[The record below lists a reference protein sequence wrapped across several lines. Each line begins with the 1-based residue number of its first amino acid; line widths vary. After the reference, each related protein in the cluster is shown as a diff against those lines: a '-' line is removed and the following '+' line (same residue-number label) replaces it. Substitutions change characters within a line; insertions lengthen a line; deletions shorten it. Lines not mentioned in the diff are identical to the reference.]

1 MNEICTHI
9 KKYNDIPNKY
19 ERFEIQID
27 PTLYDCPPEVSKDMK
42 NLTYGIEYNSVL
54 SIPIRLLFFTKTKND
69 CLDRFHI
76 VMTLLR
82 YMLQFHNTLTSVQ
95 IDFAFTSVTKELPKQ
110 QNELI
115 GPSTLNTGY
124 TVGNQIVVYRE
135 EEWLKVFIHEC
146 MHLFLYDLEL
156 RDKPNLLYSLFP
168 IHVQVNESY
177 CEIWAR
183 ILNCC
188 VISVM
193 NNTYLEQLLEKERKH
208 SSEQLVKVLRYMKLT
223 YPQLMDKNTP
233 YKEETNAFA
242 YLVIPA
248 ILIQDPY
255 QFVEWCTTNNKNR
268 LPIQNASAYVELIQN
283 NYRSTTFLNT
293 LHKTNSSLSTKM
305 SINNIHL

>member
-9 KKYNDIPNKY
+9 KKFNDMPNKY

-27 PTLYDCPPEVSKDMK
+27 PTMYECPPEVNEDMK
-42 NLTYGIEYNSVL
+42 NLTYGIEYNSEL
-54 SIPIRLLFFTKTKND
+54 TIPIRLLFFTKTQND

-82 YMLQFHNTLTSVQ
+82 YMLQFPNTLTSVQ
-95 IDFAFTSVTKELPKQ
+95 IDFAFTSVPKELPKQ
-110 QNELI
+110 KNEVI

-124 TVGNQIVVYRE
+124 TTGNQIVVYRE

-156 RDKPNLLYSLFP
+156 RDKPTILYSLFP
-168 IHVQVNESY
+168 ISKQINVNESY
-177 CEIWAR
+177 CELWAR

-193 NNTYLEQLLEKERKH
+193 NHISLEQLLEKEKKH
-208 SSEQLVKVLRYMKLT
+208 SSEQLIKVLRYMKLT
-223 YPQLMDKNTP
+223 YPQLMDKTTD

-242 YLVIPA
+242 YLVVPA

-255 QFVEWCTTNNKNR
+255 QFVVWCKQHNENM
-268 LPIQNASAYVELIQN
+268 LPIQSSPAYVKLIQSK
-283 NYRSTTFLNT
+283 YKSQDFLQS
-293 LHKTNSSLSTKM
+293 TNSSLSTKM

>member
-1 MNEICTHI
+1 MNAICKDI
-9 KKYNDIPNKY
+9 KKYNEIPNKY
-19 ERFEIQID
+19 HCVNVQID
-27 PTLYDCPPEVSKDMK
+27 PTSYDCPPEVTKDMK
-42 NLTYGIEYNSVL
+42 SLHHGIHYISNI
-54 SIPIRLLFFTKTKND
+54 SIPVHIFFFTKKKED

-76 VMTLLR
+76 VMTILR
-82 YMLQFHNTLTSVQ
+82 YMLQFPNTLTTVQ
-95 IDFAFTSVTKELPKQ
+95 IDFAFTSVPKQ
-110 QNELI
+110 LPRHGLI

-124 TVGNQIVVYRE
+124 TIGNQVVVYRE

-168 IHVQVNESY
+168 IRIHVNESY

-188 VISVM
+188 LISVM
-193 NNTYLEQLLEKERKH
+193 NHTSLEQLLEEERTH
-208 SSEQLVKVLRYMKLT
+208 SSEQLVKILRYMKLT
-223 YPQLMDKNTP
+223 YPQLMDKNTT

-255 QFVEWCTTNNKNR
+255 EFVKWCNKHNKHR
-268 LPIQNASAYVELIQN
+268 LPIQSASAYVELVRDK
-283 NYRSTTFLNT
+283 YKSPDFLNT
-293 LHKTNSSLSTKM
+293 LHNTNSNLSTKM